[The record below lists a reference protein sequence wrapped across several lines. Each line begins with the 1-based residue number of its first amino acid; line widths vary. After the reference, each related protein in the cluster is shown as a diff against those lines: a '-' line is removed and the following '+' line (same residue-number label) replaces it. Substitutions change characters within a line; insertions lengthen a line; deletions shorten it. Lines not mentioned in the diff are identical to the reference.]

1 MKGNI
6 VIISNRIVMPT
17 KLKAK
22 AMETLRRGNAGVNT
36 MRERAKE
43 AMCWPAMTGD
53 ITRTREGCKTCCV
66 TAPSQAA
73 TPLTPLPV
81 SDYPFQMVLSDYF
94 DWLGVSQQKNCTTK
108 ELVSTLRNYIGTFG
122 VMDEL
127 TTNGDPV
134 ILGHKV
140 TEFLHGFGIKHRVSS
155 AYHPHS
161 NQREEAVK
169 ATGLTSSEVI
179 YGRKIKDLLSHAKGK
194 LVVRAEWHQLMKH
207 QELVLAKKHLKTG
220 QGLSEHCWTLRPLE
234 LGRSVDVQILQG
246 NEPKRWTLTGVIVER
261 GDFEKYT
268 IKLYSSGHLMT

>member
-1 MKGNI
+1 MWPTRCQDFLWRNQRRKVGNLGPPRRRTPATRTAWGQSRTPKSWRRPDHLRTFFKEGAIFSVKGNI

-17 KLKAK
+17 KLKAE
-22 AMETLRRGNAGVNT
+22 AMETLHRGNAGVNT

-81 SDYPFQMVLSDYF
+81 PDYPFQMVLSDYF

-127 TTNGDPV
+127 TTDGDPV

-169 ATGLTSSEVI
+169 ATGLTQYQRSTVT
-179 YGRKIKDLLSHAKGK
+179 
-194 LVVRAEWHQLMKH
+194 HQ
-207 QELVLAKKHLKTG
+207 G
-220 QGLSEHCWTLRPLE
+220 
-234 LGRSVDVQILQG
+234 
-246 NEPKRWTLTGVIVER
+246 
-261 GDFEKYT
+261 
-268 IKLYSSGHLMT
+268 